1 MVGAGRHAALVGA
14 TVIVLLGAVS
24 LARAAG
30 GLQTADNPGGGEIV
44 YGPLDGISSL
54 SEAMVEVLR
63 TVHGHFD
70 DRPRVGKFLQA
81 RDGRS
86 VATFFSVTDKSQN
99 GRAFAGLAIVTLA
112 DGNASGAVLYDDA
125 ARFAKTEP
133 AMMKTLGDAWHL
145 ASPPPPLPGA
155 APKTEAVASAGGAAV
170 APSGSSATSTPLAES
185 PSAAAAAAPVAIA
198 TRAGESAPAHLH
210 MTTGGDHSASVGL
223 PEGWRLTGV
232 SGGQLTAEGPKGE
245 MAGLGIMLQ
254 GIRNPGG
261 PRPMFAPPGGGAPL
275 VAPFGGDL
283 FASFDS
289 LTNQVRRN
297 KHLPP
302 ATYKLTKSENLPAN
316 QYEQRVVQ
324 AIFEVDLHDGKGRR
338 KGSARIGAMH
348 VRGVPTWALTISSS
362 NAPVAVAEA
371 EGATLLAV
379 VRSYRQDGKVI
390 AQETQQVIGR
400 INANANA
407 ARIRANAQSA
417 ANDAHNR
424 AFDQHMADLDS
435 RNQAFDQ
442 HMDNIDRSSKSFQNY
457 LLDRNV
463 VQDND
468 YNERGTVGN
477 GYGDALVKSN
487 PDRFQYVQ
495 QKDFIKG
502 VDY

>member
-1 MVGAGRHAALVGA
+1 MVPL
-14 TVIVLLGAVS
+14 VLLGT
-24 LARAAG
+24 
-30 GLQTADNPGGGEIV
+30 TAPAWADDVVKTLDSPGGGEIV
-44 YGPLDGISSL
+44 YGPLEGVASL
-54 SEAMVEVLR
+54 SGAMVDVLR
-63 TVHGHFD
+63 TVHEHFD

-81 RDGRS
+81 RDGHS
-86 VATFFSVTDKSQN
+86 VATFFSVTDKSQG
-99 GRAFAGLAIVTLA
+99 GRAFAGLAIVSLA
-112 DGNASGAVLYDDA
+112 EGSSSAAGAVLYDDA
-125 ARFAKTEP
+125 ARFAQTEP
-133 AMMKTLGDAWHL
+133 AMMKTLGDTWHL
-145 ASPPPPLPGA
+145 SSPPPPLP
-155 APKTEAVASAGGAAV
+155 
-170 APSGSSATSTPLAES
+170 
-185 PSAAAAAAPVAIA
+185 AAAPA
-198 TRAGESAPAHLH
+198 AGANPIGPSPGAAQERQARPAHLQVA
-210 MTTGGDHSASVGL
+210 TGGDRSASVTL

-232 SGGQLTAEGPKGE
+232 AGGQLTAEGPKGE
-245 MAGLGIMLQ
+245 MVGLGIMLQ

-261 PRPMFAPPGGGAPL
+261 PRMPMFGPPGGGAPL

-297 KHLPP
+297 KRLP
-302 ATYKLTKSENLPAN
+302 AASYQLTKSEPLPAT

-324 AIFEVDLHDGKGRR
+324 ALFEVDLHDGKGRR

-362 NAPVAVAEA
+362 NAPVAVADA
-371 EGATLLAV
+371 EKATLLAI
-379 VRSYRQDGKVI
+379 VRSYRQDPQVI
-390 AQETQQVIGR
+390 AQETRQVIGR
-400 INANANA
+400 INASAHA

-424 AFDQHMADLDS
+424 AFDAHMADLDS
-435 RNQAFDQ
+435 RNRAFDA
-442 HMDNIDRSSKSFQNY
+442 HMDNLDRSSKSFQNY
-457 LLDRNV
+457 LLDRDV

-468 YNERGTVGN
+468 RNERGTVGN

>member
-1 MVGAGRHAALVGA
+1 MVPF
-14 TVIVLLGAVS
+14 VLLGT
-24 LARAAG
+24 
-30 GLQTADNPGGGEIV
+30 TAPAWADDVLETLDSPGGGEIV
-44 YGPLDGISSL
+44 YGPLEGVASL
-54 SEAMVEVLR
+54 SSAMVDVLR
-63 TVHGHFD
+63 TVHEHFD

-81 RDGRS
+81 RDGHS
-86 VATFFSVTDKSQN
+86 VATFFSVTDKSQG
-99 GRAFAGLAIVTLA
+99 GRAFAGLAIVSQA
-112 DGNASGAVLYDDA
+112 EGSSSAAGAVLYDDA
-125 ARFAKTEP
+125 ARFAQTEP
-133 AMMKTLGDAWHL
+133 AMMKTLSDTWHL
-145 ASPPPPLPGA
+145 SSPSPPLPAAASASAPAASAPSIGPPAGA
-155 APKTEAVASAGGAAV
+155 AQEHEA
-170 APSGSSATSTPLAES
+170 T
-185 PSAAAAAAPVAIA
+185 
-198 TRAGESAPAHLH
+198 PAHLH
-210 MTTGGDHSASVGL
+210 VTTGGDRSASVAL

-232 SGGQLTAEGPKGE
+232 AGGQLTAEGPKGE
-245 MAGLGIMLQ
+245 MVGLGIMLQ

-261 PRPMFAPPGGGAPL
+261 PRMPMFAPPGGGAPL

-297 KHLPP
+297 RHLPA
-302 ATYKLTKSENLPAN
+302 ATYQLTKSETLPAS
-316 QYEQRVVQ
+316 QYEQRVIQ
-324 AIFEVDLHDGKGRR
+324 ALFEVDLHDGKGRR

-362 NAPVAVAEA
+362 NAPVAVADA
-371 EGATLLAV
+371 ENATLLAI
-379 VRSYRQDGKVI
+379 VRSYRQDGQVI
-390 AQETQQVIGR
+390 AQETRQVIGR
-400 INANANA
+400 INATANA

-424 AFDQHMADLDS
+424 AFDAHMADLDS
-435 RNQAFDQ
+435 RNRAFDA
-442 HMDNIDRSSKSFQNY
+442 HMDNMDRSSKSFQNY

-468 YNERGTVGN
+468 RNERGTVGN